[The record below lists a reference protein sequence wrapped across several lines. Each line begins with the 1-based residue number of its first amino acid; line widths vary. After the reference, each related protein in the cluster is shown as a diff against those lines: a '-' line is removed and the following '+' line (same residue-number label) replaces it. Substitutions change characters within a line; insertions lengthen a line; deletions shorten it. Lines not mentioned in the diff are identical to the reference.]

1 MTLEDVAA
9 ELYGLDPGEFIEARD
24 ARAKAARDAGDRA
37 LATEIGA
44 LRRPAVAAW
53 AINLLVRSAP
63 GEVDGLLDLGAALND
78 AQRRLSGDR
87 LRDLTAQR
95 RRAVNALADKAG
107 RVAAEHGR
115 PLSSP
120 VLREI
125 GETLNAALADPA
137 VAERVRTGTLST
149 TAKYEG
155 FGPSGPALTPVPE
168 PPTPAPDPGALARKE
183 LEQALATLESA
194 TLATDSA
201 RTELDL
207 RTSELARLDDRLATL
222 RRELDDT
229 EQQRRFAASAERAAR
244 KALRK
249 AELHLTQTQHRA
261 DKAQPNIPP
270 S

>member
-1 MTLEDVAA
+1 MTLEDVTA

-24 ARAKAARDAGDRA
+24 ARARAARDAGDRA
-37 LATEIGA
+37 LATEIGG

-53 AINLLVRSAP
+53 AINLLVRDAP
-63 GEVDGLLDLGAALND
+63 AEVGALLDLGAALND
-78 AQRRLSGDR
+78 AQRRLSGDQ
-87 LRDLTAQR
+87 LRSLTTQR

-115 PLSSP
+115 PPSTT

-137 VAERVRTGTLST
+137 VAERVRTGTLTT

-155 FGPSGPALTPVPE
+155 FGPSGPALTTVPE
-168 PPTPAPDPGALARKE
+168 PPTPPPDPGTAVRKE
-183 LEQALATLESA
+183 LEEAVAALESA
-194 TLATDSA
+194 TRATDSA
-201 RTELDL
+201 RAELDL
-207 RTSELARLDDRLATL
+207 RAAELARLDDRLATL

-244 KALRK
+244 EALRK
-249 AELHLTQTQHRA
+249 AELHLTHAQHRVERA
-261 DKAQPNIPP
+261 RPAEQT
-270 S
+270 